1 MSNSRRN
8 LTVAIIVLAGAL
20 LLLCICA
27 VGAWFALAPNLN
39 RANFL
44 PGLQPTAAV
53 TRLAAPRATATS
65 VPSQPRATATPS
77 STGPL
82 APATSPT
89 APAVPIIPPTAPV
102 LPTPVQAPA
111 GSDVETAML
120 TNLYERVNVSV
131 VNITIL
137 GKVGDLV
144 DPSLP
149 IPTPQNPD
157 ELVPTSQGSGFVWDA
172 EGHIVTNAHVVEGAE
187 GVRIT
192 FADGTSTTAE
202 VIGSDPDADLAVVK
216 VDPATAAL
224 VPVARGS
231 MNDVKV
237 GQRVAAIGNPFG
249 YNGTLTVGVVSAI
262 GRSISSLTQFNIPS
276 VIQTDAP
283 INPGNSGGPLLN
295 MDGAVIGVNAQ
306 IETTNGVR
314 ANSGVGFSIPIS
326 IVERVVP
333 ALISEGVYRHAYLG
347 ISGSTF
353 SPFCADVL
361 GIDPT
366 RRGAYVNDVAQGG
379 PSDAAGVR
387 GGSRAIN
394 KLTCPEMAGG
404 DLITAINDQPV
415 TRFDDL
421 LVYLETYG
429 SPGDTITLT
438 VLRDGQEQKISIEL
452 GRRPQRSQ

>member
-8 LTVAIIVLAGAL
+8 LIVAIIVLAGAL

-27 VGAWFALAPNLN
+27 VGAWFALGPNLN
-39 RANFL
+39 RTNL
-44 PGLQPTAAV
+44 LQGLQPTVAV
-53 TRLAAPRATATS
+53 TRQAPRAATAT
-65 VPSQPRATATPS
+65 PARAEPRATATPANAPS
-77 STGPL
+77 
-82 APATSPT
+82 APAT
-89 APAVPIIPPTAPV
+89 PAIPPTAPV
-102 LPTPVQAPA
+102 LPTAVQAPA
-111 GSDVETAML
+111 GSDIETALL
-120 TNLYERVNVSV
+120 TNLYERVNPSV

-137 GKVGDLV
+137 GRAGDQV
-144 DPSLP
+144 VPGMP
-149 IPTPQNPD
+149 IPTPVNPD

-172 EGHIVTNAHVVEGAE
+172 EGHIVTNAHVVEGEA

-192 FADGTSTTAE
+192 FSDGTSATAE
-202 VIGSDPDADLAVVK
+202 VVGTDPDSDLAVVK

-231 MNDVKV
+231 MDTVKV

-283 INPGNSGGPLLN
+283 INPGNSGGPLLD

-306 IETTNGVR
+306 IETSGGVR

-326 IVERVVP
+326 IVARVVP
-333 ALISEGVYRHAYLG
+333 ALINEGVYRHAYLG

-361 GIDPT
+361 GIDPSV
-366 RRGAYVNDVAQGG
+366 RGAYVNEVANGG
-379 PSDAAGVR
+379 PSDSAGLR
-387 GGSRAIN
+387 GGSRAVN

-404 DLITAINDQPV
+404 DLITAINDLPV

-421 LVYLETYG
+421 LVYLENNT
-429 SPGDTITLT
+429 SPGDKITLT
-438 VLRDGQEQKISIEL
+438 VLRDGQEQKITVEL

>member
-8 LTVAIIVLAGAL
+8 LIVAIIVLAGAL

-27 VGAWFALAPNLN
+27 VGAWFAVRPSLD
-39 RANFL
+39 RADFL
-44 PGLQPTAAV
+44 QGLQPTAAI
-53 TRLAAPRATATS
+53 TRQVAPATAT
-65 VPSQPRATATPS
+65 PARSQPRATATPAKQPS
-77 STGPL
+77 
-82 APATSPT
+82 APAN
-89 APAVPIIPPTAPV
+89 PPTAPV
-102 LPTPVQAPA
+102 LPTAVQAPA
-111 GSDVETAML
+111 GADIETALL
-120 TNLYERVNVSV
+120 TNLYERVNPSV
-131 VNITIL
+131 VNITVL
-137 GKVGDLV
+137 GRAGEQVAPGMG
-144 DPSLP
+144 
-149 IPTPQNPD
+149 IPTPENPD
-157 ELVPTSQGSGFVWDA
+157 ELVPVSQGSGFVWDA
-172 EGHIVTNAHVVEGAE
+172 EGHIVTNAHVIEGE
-187 GVRIT
+187 DGVRIT
-192 FADGTSTTAE
+192 FSDGTSATAE
-202 VIGSDPDADLAVVK
+202 VIGADPDSDLAVVK

-231 MNDVKV
+231 MDAVQV

-306 IETTNGVR
+306 IETSNGVR

-333 ALISEGVYRHAYLG
+333 ALINEGVYRHAYLG

-361 GIDPT
+361 GIDPAV
-366 RRGAYVNDVAQGG
+366 RGAYVNEVANGG
-379 PSDAAGVR
+379 PSDKAGLR
-387 GGSRAIN
+387 GGSQAVD

-404 DLITAINDQPV
+404 DLITAIDDQPV
-415 TRFDDL
+415 ARFDDL
-421 LVYLETYG
+421 LIYLETYKG
-429 SPGDTITLT
+429 PGDTVTLT
-438 VLRDGQEQKISIEL
+438 VLRDGQEQKIAVEL

>member
-1 MSNSRRN
+1 M
-8 LTVAIIVLAGAL
+8 G
-20 LLLCICA
+20 
-27 VGAWFALAPNLN
+27 
-39 RANFL
+39 
-44 PGLQPTAAV
+44 
-53 TRLAAPRATATS
+53 
-65 VPSQPRATATPS
+65 
-77 STGPL
+77 
-82 APATSPT
+82 
-89 APAVPIIPPTAPV
+89 
-102 LPTPVQAPA
+102 
-111 GSDVETAML
+111 
-120 TNLYERVNVSV
+120 
-131 VNITIL
+131 
-137 GKVGDLV
+137 
-144 DPSLP
+144 
-149 IPTPQNPD
+149 IPTPENPD
-157 ELVPTSQGSGFVWDA
+157 ELVPVSQGSGFVWGA
-172 EGHIVTNAHVVEGAE
+172 EGHIVTNAHVIEGEE

-192 FADGTSTTAE
+192 FSDGTSATAE
-202 VIGSDPDADLAVVK
+202 VIGADPDSDLAVVK

-231 MNDVKV
+231 MDAVQV

-306 IETTNGVR
+306 IETSNGVR

-333 ALISEGVYRHAYLG
+333 ALINEGVYRHAYLG

-361 GIDPT
+361 GIDPAV
-366 RRGAYVNDVAQGG
+366 RGAYVNEVANGG
-379 PSDAAGVR
+379 PSDKAGLR
-387 GGSRAIN
+387 GGSQAVD

-404 DLITAINDQPV
+404 DLITAIDDQPV
-415 TRFDDL
+415 ARFDDL
-421 LVYLETYG
+421 LIYLETYKG
-429 SPGDTITLT
+429 PGDTVTLT
-438 VLRDGQEQKISIEL
+438 VLRDGQEQKIAVEL